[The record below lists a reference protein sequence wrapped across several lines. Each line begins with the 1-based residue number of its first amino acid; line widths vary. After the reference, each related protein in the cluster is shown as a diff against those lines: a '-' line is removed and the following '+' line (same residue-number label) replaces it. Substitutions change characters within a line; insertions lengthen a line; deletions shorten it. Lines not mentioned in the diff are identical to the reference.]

1 MVEAT
6 QGSAAKTFRLQVI
19 TPERVLLDTRARS
32 VQAVAIDGMLGVLY
46 NHAPLVTPLVPA
58 VLEYVEDNG
67 ERRTLAVGEGFLEV
81 VDNHVRAM
89 VDSAERPE
97 QIDGE
102 RAEAAKERA
111 RQRLATRGAKDV
123 DYARAEAALR
133 RAIARLKAV
142 KRL

>member
-6 QGSAAKTFRLQVI
+6 QGGGGKTLRLQVI

-32 VQAVAIDGMLGVLY
+32 VQAVAVDGMLGVLY

-58 VLEYVEDNG
+58 VLEYVEENG
-67 ERRTLAVGEGFLEV
+67 ERRSLAVGEGFLEV
-81 VDNHVRAM
+81 VANEVRAL

-97 QIDGE
+97 QIDAE
-102 RAEAAKERA
+102 RAAAARQRA
-111 RQRLATRGAKDV
+111 EQRLATRGAKDI